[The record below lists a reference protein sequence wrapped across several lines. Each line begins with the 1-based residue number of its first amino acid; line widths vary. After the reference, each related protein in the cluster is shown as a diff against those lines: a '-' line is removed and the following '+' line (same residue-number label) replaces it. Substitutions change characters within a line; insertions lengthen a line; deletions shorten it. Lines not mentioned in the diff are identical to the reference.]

1 MVIFN
6 YILVCIIFGTT
17 FLTIKMGIEAGA
29 PPLFS
34 AGIRFFLAGI
44 ILMIIFKLKRKEIM
58 PHIFSK
64 RIMYAGFCLTFMTF
78 ASLYWSEQYISSG
91 LAAVLSAT
99 GPMMIL
105 LIQAKRNREKL
116 QKEQLVALV
125 IALIGV
131 IFVSLPGMHQQVS
144 FIWSIACI
152 VLVIGELF
160 YGIGS
165 IRSKEILSDLSNVS
179 PFLINGIQMFYGGI
193 LLLIAS
199 IIVEQPNVTVLTSWS
214 VQWYYF
220 ISHIYRID
228 WWTRIILLALIKNKS
243 SISIDVVICITINC
257 NNCGIY
263 HFRRTFKSYNGNGGL
278 SYIDWCILV
287 PIVQHYGL
295 ISKKG
300 RLLEKEM

>member
-17 FLTIKMGIEAGA
+17 FLTIKIGIEAGA

-214 VQWYYF
+214 VQWPILYLIFIGSIGGHGLYYWLLSKTNPIF
-220 ISHIYRID
+220 PSTWLYVSPLIAIIVGY
-228 WWTRIILLALIKNKS
+228 IILGEPLNPTMGMGACLILIGVFLANRSTL
-243 SISIDVVICITINC
+243 
-257 NNCGIY
+257 
-263 HFRRTFKSYNGNGGL
+263 RTYF
-278 SYIDWCILV
+278 
-287 PIVQHYGL
+287 
-295 ISKKG
+295 KKG

>member
-17 FLTIKMGIEAGA
+17 FLTIKIGIEAGA

-214 VQWYYF
+214 VQWPILYLIFIGSIGGHGLYYWLLSKTNPVF
-220 ISHIYRID
+220 PSTWLYVSPLIAIIVGY
-228 WWTRIILLALIKNKS
+228 IILGEPLNPTMGMGACLILIGVFLANRSTLRA
-243 SISIDVVICITINC
+243 
-257 NNCGIY
+257 Y
-263 HFRRTFKSYNGNGGL
+263 F
-278 SYIDWCILV
+278 
-287 PIVQHYGL
+287 
-295 ISKKG
+295 KKG
-300 RLLEKEM
+300 QLLEKEM

>member
-17 FLTIKMGIEAGA
+17 FLTIKIGIEAGA

-58 PHIFSK
+58 PHMFSK

-199 IIVEQPNVTVLTSWS
+199 IIVEQPNVTVLTSWN
-214 VQWYYF
+214 VQWPILYLIFIGSIGGHGLYYWLLSKTNPVF
-220 ISHIYRID
+220 PSTWLYVSPLIAIIVGY
-228 WWTRIILLALIKNKS
+228 IILGEPLNPTMGMGACLILIGVFLANRSTL
-243 SISIDVVICITINC
+243 
-257 NNCGIY
+257 
-263 HFRRTFKSYNGNGGL
+263 RTYF
-278 SYIDWCILV
+278 
-287 PIVQHYGL
+287 
-295 ISKKG
+295 KKG

>member
-17 FLTIKMGIEAGA
+17 FLTIKIGIEAGV

-214 VQWYYF
+214 VQWPILYLIFIGSIGGHGLYYWLLSKTNPVF
-220 ISHIYRID
+220 PSTWLYVSPLIAIIVGY
-228 WWTRIILLALIKNKS
+228 IILGEPLNPTMGMGACLILIGVFLANRSTL
-243 SISIDVVICITINC
+243 
-257 NNCGIY
+257 
-263 HFRRTFKSYNGNGGL
+263 RTYF
-278 SYIDWCILV
+278 
-287 PIVQHYGL
+287 
-295 ISKKG
+295 KKG

>member
-17 FLTIKMGIEAGA
+17 FLTIKIGIEAGA

-116 QKEQLVALV
+116 QKEQLIALV
-125 IALIGV
+125 IALAGV

-214 VQWYYF
+214 VQWPILYLIFIGSIGGHGLYYWLLSKINPVF
-220 ISHIYRID
+220 PSTWLYVSPLIAIIVGY
-228 WWTRIILLALIKNKS
+228 IILGEPLNPTMGMGACLILIGVFLANRSTL
-243 SISIDVVICITINC
+243 
-257 NNCGIY
+257 
-263 HFRRTFKSYNGNGGL
+263 RTYF
-278 SYIDWCILV
+278 
-287 PIVQHYGL
+287 
-295 ISKKG
+295 KKG

>member
-17 FLTIKMGIEAGA
+17 FLTIKMGIEAGV

-214 VQWYYF
+214 VQWPILYLIFIGSIGGHGLYYWLLSKTNPVF
-220 ISHIYRID
+220 PSTWLYVSPLIAIIVGY
-228 WWTRIILLALIKNKS
+228 IILGEPLNPTMGMGACLILIGVFLANRSTL
-243 SISIDVVICITINC
+243 
-257 NNCGIY
+257 
-263 HFRRTFKSYNGNGGL
+263 RTYF
-278 SYIDWCILV
+278 
-287 PIVQHYGL
+287 
-295 ISKKG
+295 KKG

>member
-17 FLTIKMGIEAGA
+17 FLTIKIGIEAGA

-116 QKEQLVALV
+116 QKEQLIALV
-125 IALIGV
+125 IALAGV

-214 VQWYYF
+214 VQWPILYLIFIGSIGGHGLYYWLLSKTNPVF
-220 ISHIYRID
+220 PSTWLYVSPLIAIIVGY
-228 WWTRIILLALIKNKS
+228 IILGEPLNPTMGMGACLILIGVFLANRSTLRA
-243 SISIDVVICITINC
+243 
-257 NNCGIY
+257 Y
-263 HFRRTFKSYNGNGGL
+263 F
-278 SYIDWCILV
+278 
-287 PIVQHYGL
+287 
-295 ISKKG
+295 KKG

>member
-1 MVIFN
+1 MIIFN

-17 FLTIKMGIEAGA
+17 FLTIKIGIEAGA

-214 VQWYYF
+214 VQWPILYLIFIGSIGGHGLYYWLLSKTNPVF
-220 ISHIYRID
+220 PSTWLYVSPLIAIIVGY
-228 WWTRIILLALIKNKS
+228 IILGEPLNPTMGMGACLILIGVFLANRSTL
-243 SISIDVVICITINC
+243 
-257 NNCGIY
+257 
-263 HFRRTFKSYNGNGGL
+263 RTYF
-278 SYIDWCILV
+278 
-287 PIVQHYGL
+287 
-295 ISKKG
+295 KKG

>member
-17 FLTIKMGIEAGA
+17 FLTIKIGIEAGA

-214 VQWYYF
+214 VQWPILYLIFIGSIGGHGLYYWLLSITNLVF
-220 ISHIYRID
+220 PSTWLYVSPLIAIIVGY
-228 WWTRIILLALIKNKS
+228 IILGEPLNPTMGMGACLILIGVFLANRSTL
-243 SISIDVVICITINC
+243 
-257 NNCGIY
+257 
-263 HFRRTFKSYNGNGGL
+263 RTYF
-278 SYIDWCILV
+278 
-287 PIVQHYGL
+287 
-295 ISKKG
+295 KKG

>member
-17 FLTIKMGIEAGA
+17 FLTIKIGIEAGA

-160 YGIGS
+160 YAIGS

-214 VQWYYF
+214 VQWPILYLIFIGSIGGHGLYYWLLSKTNPVF
-220 ISHIYRID
+220 PSTWLYVSPLIAIIVGY
-228 WWTRIILLALIKNKS
+228 IILGEPLNPTMGMGACLILIGVFLANRSTL
-243 SISIDVVICITINC
+243 
-257 NNCGIY
+257 
-263 HFRRTFKSYNGNGGL
+263 RTYF
-278 SYIDWCILV
+278 
-287 PIVQHYGL
+287 
-295 ISKKG
+295 KKG

>member
-17 FLTIKMGIEAGA
+17 FLTIKIGIEAGA

-214 VQWYYF
+214 VQWPILYLIFIGSIGGHGLYYWLLSKTNPVFPSTWLYISPLIAIIVGYIVLGEPLNPKMGMGACF
-220 ISHIYRID
+220 ILIGVFLANRTTIGAYFKQGK
-228 WWTRIILLALIKNKS
+228 LL
-243 SISIDVVICITINC
+243 
-257 NNCGIY
+257 
-263 HFRRTFKSYNGNGGL
+263 
-278 SYIDWCILV
+278 
-287 PIVQHYGL
+287 
-295 ISKKG
+295 KKE
-300 RLLEKEM
+300 L

>member
-17 FLTIKMGIEAGA
+17 FLTIKIGIEAGA

-34 AGIRFFLAGI
+34 AGIRFFLAGV

-58 PHIFSK
+58 PHVFSK

-105 LIQAKRNREKL
+105 LIQTKRNREKL

-131 IFVSLPGMHQQVS
+131 TFVSLPGMHQQVS

-214 VQWYYF
+214 VQWPILYLIFIGSIGGHGLYYWLLSKTNPVFPSTWLYVSPLIAIIVGYIVLGEPLNPAMGLGACF
-220 ISHIYRID
+220 ILIGVFLANRTTIGAYFKQGK
-228 WWTRIILLALIKNKS
+228 LL
-243 SISIDVVICITINC
+243 
-257 NNCGIY
+257 
-263 HFRRTFKSYNGNGGL
+263 
-278 SYIDWCILV
+278 
-287 PIVQHYGL
+287 
-295 ISKKG
+295 KKE
-300 RLLEKEM
+300 L

>member
-17 FLTIKMGIEAGA
+17 FLTIKIGIEAGA

-105 LIQAKRNREKL
+105 LIQAKRDREKL
-116 QKEQLVALV
+116 QMEQLVALV
-125 IALIGV
+125 IALASV

-214 VQWYYF
+214 VQWPILYLIFIGSIGGHGLYYWLLSKTNPVF
-220 ISHIYRID
+220 PSTWLYVSPLIAIIVGY
-228 WWTRIILLALIKNKS
+228 IILGEPLNPTMGMGACLILIGVFLANRSTL
-243 SISIDVVICITINC
+243 
-257 NNCGIY
+257 
-263 HFRRTFKSYNGNGGL
+263 RTYF
-278 SYIDWCILV
+278 
-287 PIVQHYGL
+287 
-295 ISKKG
+295 KKG

>member
-1 MVIFN
+1 MIIFN

-17 FLTIKMGIEAGA
+17 FLTIKIGIEAGA
-29 PPLFS
+29 SPLFS

-214 VQWYYF
+214 VQWPILYLIFIGSIGGHGLYYWLLSKTNPVF
-220 ISHIYRID
+220 PSTWLYVSPLIAIIVGY
-228 WWTRIILLALIKNKS
+228 IILGEPLNPTMGMGACLILIGVFLANRSTL
-243 SISIDVVICITINC
+243 
-257 NNCGIY
+257 
-263 HFRRTFKSYNGNGGL
+263 RTYF
-278 SYIDWCILV
+278 
-287 PIVQHYGL
+287 
-295 ISKKG
+295 KKG

>member
-17 FLTIKMGIEAGA
+17 FLTIKIGIEAGA

-116 QKEQLVALV
+116 QMEQLVALV
-125 IALIGV
+125 IALAGV

-214 VQWYYF
+214 VQWPILYLIFIGSIGGHGLYYWLLSKTNPVF
-220 ISHIYRID
+220 PSTWLYVSPLIAIIVGY
-228 WWTRIILLALIKNKS
+228 IILGEPLNPTMGMGACLILIGVFLANRSTL
-243 SISIDVVICITINC
+243 
-257 NNCGIY
+257 
-263 HFRRTFKSYNGNGGL
+263 RTYF
-278 SYIDWCILV
+278 
-287 PIVQHYGL
+287 
-295 ISKKG
+295 KKG

>member
-17 FLTIKMGIEAGA
+17 FLTIKLGIEAGA

-44 ILMIIFKLKRKEIM
+44 ILMVIFKLKRKEIM
-58 PHIFSK
+58 PYLFSK

-78 ASLYWSEQYISSG
+78 STLYWAEQYISSG

-105 LIQAKRNREKL
+105 LLQSRRSKTKL
-116 QKEQLVALV
+116 QKEQLFALV

-131 IFVSLPGMHQQVS
+131 LCISLPGLHQELT
-144 FIWSIACI
+144 FIWSIAC
-152 VLVIGELF
+152 LVILVGELF

-165 IRSKEILSDLSNVS
+165 VYSKEILSDLPDVS

-193 LLLIAS
+193 LLLIVS
-199 IIVEQPNVTVLTSWS
+199 IAFEQPNLAILISWN
-214 VQWYYF
+214 VQWPILYLIFVGSIGGHGLYYWLLSKTNPV
-220 ISHIYRID
+220 IPSTWLYVSPLIAVIVGY
-228 WWTRIILLALIKNKS
+228 IILGEPFNPAMGIGACLILIGVFLAN
-243 SISIDVVICITINC
+243 
-257 NNCGIY
+257 
-263 HFRRTFKSYNGNGGL
+263 RTTLGVYFKQG
-278 SYIDWCILV
+278 
-287 PIVQHYGL
+287 
-295 ISKKG
+295 K
-300 RLLEKEM
+300 LLKKEM

>member
-17 FLTIKMGIEAGA
+17 FLTIKIGIEAGA

-214 VQWYYF
+214 VQWPILYLIFIGSIGGHGLYYWLLSKTNSVF
-220 ISHIYRID
+220 PSTWLYVSPLIAIIVGY
-228 WWTRIILLALIKNKS
+228 IILGEPLNPTMGMGACLILIGVFLANRSTL
-243 SISIDVVICITINC
+243 
-257 NNCGIY
+257 
-263 HFRRTFKSYNGNGGL
+263 RTYF
-278 SYIDWCILV
+278 
-287 PIVQHYGL
+287 
-295 ISKKG
+295 KKG

>member
-17 FLTIKMGIEAGA
+17 FLTIKIGIEAGA

-199 IIVEQPNVTVLTSWS
+199 ITVEQPNVTVLTSWS
-214 VQWYYF
+214 VQWPILYLIFIGSIGGHGLYYWLLSKTNPVF
-220 ISHIYRID
+220 PSTWLYVSPLIA
-228 WWTRIILLALIKNKS
+228 IIVGYIVLGEPLNPTMGMGACLILIGVFLANRSTL
-243 SISIDVVICITINC
+243 
-257 NNCGIY
+257 
-263 HFRRTFKSYNGNGGL
+263 RTYF
-278 SYIDWCILV
+278 
-287 PIVQHYGL
+287 
-295 ISKKG
+295 KKG

>member
-17 FLTIKMGIEAGA
+17 FLTIKIGIEAGA

-131 IFVSLPGMHQQVS
+131 IFISLPGMHQQVS

-214 VQWYYF
+214 VQWPILYLIFIGSIGGHGLYYWLLSKTNPVFPSTWLYVSPLIAIIVGYIVLGEPLNPKMGMGACF
-220 ISHIYRID
+220 ILIGVFLANRTTIGAYFKQGK
-228 WWTRIILLALIKNKS
+228 LL
-243 SISIDVVICITINC
+243 
-257 NNCGIY
+257 
-263 HFRRTFKSYNGNGGL
+263 
-278 SYIDWCILV
+278 
-287 PIVQHYGL
+287 
-295 ISKKG
+295 KKE
-300 RLLEKEM
+300 L

>member
-17 FLTIKMGIEAGA
+17 FLTIKIGIEAGA

-165 IRSKEILSDLSNVS
+165 IRSKEILSDLLNVS

-214 VQWYYF
+214 VQWPILYLIFIGSIGGHGLYYWLLSKTNPVF
-220 ISHIYRID
+220 PSTWLYVSPLIAIIVGY
-228 WWTRIILLALIKNKS
+228 IILGEPLNPTMGMGACLILIGVFLANRSTL
-243 SISIDVVICITINC
+243 
-257 NNCGIY
+257 
-263 HFRRTFKSYNGNGGL
+263 RTYF
-278 SYIDWCILV
+278 
-287 PIVQHYGL
+287 
-295 ISKKG
+295 KKG

>member
-17 FLTIKMGIEAGA
+17 FLTIKIGIEAGA

-214 VQWYYF
+214 VQWPILYLIFIGSIGGHGLYYWLLSKTNPVF
-220 ISHIYRID
+220 PSTWLYVSPLIAIIVGY
-228 WWTRIILLALIKNKS
+228 IILGEPLNPIMGMGACFILIGVFLANRSTL
-243 SISIDVVICITINC
+243 
-257 NNCGIY
+257 
-263 HFRRTFKSYNGNGGL
+263 RTYF
-278 SYIDWCILV
+278 
-287 PIVQHYGL
+287 
-295 ISKKG
+295 KKG